1 MSSYSGNHYDCDL
14 SHSIGRLET
23 PSPTVTV
30 ISGNS
35 SATLS
40 CELYG
45 YLTEN
50 SPSILWNFGGDELRN
65 DSVFT
70 ITTEDGNHM
79 IQNGGDFPQ
88 PSVRSILTI
97 DFPNKTH
104 DGAYFCS
111 AGSSLSRID
120 LQVLEGESQVSV
132 CTIR

>member
-1 MSSYSGNHYDCDL
+1 METIIIVMF

-23 PSPTVTV
+23 PSLTVTV

-50 SPSILWNFGGDELRN
+50 SPTILWNFGGDELGN

-70 ITTEDGNHM
+70 ITTEDGSHM
-79 IQNGGDFPQ
+79 IQNGGDSPE

-104 DGAYFCS
+104 EGAYFCS

-120 LQVLEGESQVSV
+120 LQVLEMLEGESQV
-132 CTIR
+132 

>member
-1 MSSYSGNHYDCDL
+1 METIIIVMF

-23 PSPTVTV
+23 PSLTVTV

-50 SPSILWNFGGDELRN
+50 SPTILWNFGGDELGN

-70 ITTEDGNHM
+70 ITTEDGSHM

-97 DFPNKTH
+97 DFPNKTYE
-104 DGAYFCS
+104 GAYFCS
-111 AGSSLSRID
+111 AGSRLSRID
-120 LQVLEGESQVSV
+120 LQGTLQASICSYK
-132 CTIR
+132 

>member
-1 MSSYSGNHYDCDL
+1 MIVMFPTLYV
-14 SHSIGRLET
+14 GRLET
-23 PSPTVTV
+23 PFMTVTV

-50 SPSILWNFGGDELRN
+50 FPTVLWNFGGDELRN

-70 ITTEDGNHM
+70 ITTEDGSHM

-104 DGAYFCS
+104 EGAYFCS

-120 LQVLEGESQVSV
+120 LQVLEVMEGISQVSIFS
-132 CTIR
+132 IR